1 MFPIGDQPKIM
12 KDLASI
18 AGDLEEVAI
27 EGKTKNIERL
37 ASLKVKKLWV
47 FKVNQKQFDHILTY
61 VCPDI
66 LYVYKMRVEDLS
78 SLQKLSNL
86 QQLYMCWNTKAK
98 TLWDI
103 DYNKKLKSLLI
114 DDFSKLEDLSALS
127 KCTQLNTFYMG
138 GGINTAM
145 KVQTLKPLAELQQL
159 QKLTLMNLKVKDDS
173 LEPLMQLKNLKEL
186 SLSNQ
191 FKVEEY
197 AKLSVALPYT
207 VCESFKPYVYMNDA
221 IDGKNIMVT
230 GRRRPVLN
238 SKTDTVK
245 MQKYE
250 EQFKKLQEEYKALVE
265 STM

>member
-1 MFPIGDQPKIM
+1 
-12 KDLASI
+12 
-18 AGDLEEVAI
+18 
-27 EGKTKNIERL
+27 
-37 ASLKVKKLWV
+37 
-47 FKVNQKQFDHILTY
+47 
-61 VCPDI
+61 
-66 LYVYKMRVEDLS
+66 
-78 SLQKLSNL
+78 
-86 QQLYMCWNTKAK
+86 
-98 TLWDI
+98 
-103 DYNKKLKSLLI
+103 
-114 DDFSKLEDLSALS
+114 
-127 KCTQLNTFYMG
+127 MG

-250 EQFKKLQEEYKALVE
+250 ERFKKLQEEYKALVE

>member
-1 MFPIGDQPKIM
+1 
-12 KDLASI
+12 
-18 AGDLEEVAI
+18 
-27 EGKTKNIERL
+27 
-37 ASLKVKKLWV
+37 
-47 FKVNQKQFDHILTY
+47 
-61 VCPDI
+61 
-66 LYVYKMRVEDLS
+66 
-78 SLQKLSNL
+78 
-86 QQLYMCWNTKAK
+86 
-98 TLWDI
+98 
-103 DYNKKLKSLLI
+103 
-114 DDFSKLEDLSALS
+114 
-127 KCTQLNTFYMG
+127 MG

-230 GRRRPVLN
+230 GRRKVLN
-238 SKTDTVK
+238 SKRI
-245 MQKYE
+245 
-250 EQFKKLQEEYKALVE
+250 L
-265 STM
+265 

>member
-1 MFPIGDQPKIM
+1 LGVVGEDKMFPIGDQPKIT

-37 ASLKVKKLWV
+37 ASLQVKKLWI
-47 FKVNQKQFDHILTY
+47 FAVNQKQFDHILTY

-66 LYVYKMRVEDLS
+66 LYVYEMRVEDLS

-103 DYNKKLKSLLI
+103 AYNKQLKSLLI

-127 KCTQLNTFYMG
+127 KCSQLNTFYMG
-138 GGINTAM
+138 GGINTTM
-145 KVQTLKPLAELQQL
+145 KVRTLQPLAALKHL
-159 QKLTLMNLKVKDDS
+159 KKLTLMNLKVKDDS
-173 LEPLMQLKNLKEL
+173 LEPLIQLKNLREL

-197 AKLSVALPYT
+197 AKLSVALLYT
-207 VCESFKPYVYMNDA
+207 ECEFFKPYVHMNDV

-245 MQKYE
+245 M
-250 EQFKKLQEEYKALVE
+250 
-265 STM
+265 

>member
-1 MFPIGDQPKIM
+1 
-12 KDLASI
+12 
-18 AGDLEEVAI
+18 
-27 EGKTKNIERL
+27 
-37 ASLKVKKLWV
+37 
-47 FKVNQKQFDHILTY
+47 
-61 VCPDI
+61 
-66 LYVYKMRVEDLS
+66 
-78 SLQKLSNL
+78 
-86 QQLYMCWNTKAK
+86 
-98 TLWDI
+98 
-103 DYNKKLKSLLI
+103 
-114 DDFSKLEDLSALS
+114 
-127 KCTQLNTFYMG
+127 
-138 GGINTAM
+138 
-145 KVQTLKPLAELQQL
+145 
-159 QKLTLMNLKVKDDS
+159 NLKVKDDS

-207 VCESFKPYVYMNDA
+207 VCESFKPYVYINDA

-250 EQFKKLQEEYKALVE
+250 EQFKRLQEEYKALVE

>member
-1 MFPIGDQPKIM
+1 MFPIGEQPKIT

-18 AGDLEEVAI
+18 AGNLEELTI
-27 EGKTKNIERL
+27 DGKTKNIEQL
-37 ASLKVKKLWV
+37 ASLQVKKLWV
-47 FKVNQKQFDHILTY
+47 FAVNQKQFEHILTY
-61 VCPDI
+61 ARPNI
-66 LYVYKMRVEDLS
+66 LYVYEMRVEDLS

-114 DDFSKLEDLSALS
+114 NDFSKLEDLSALS

-138 GGINTAM
+138 GGINTTM
-145 KVQTLKPLAELQQL
+145 KVQTLKPLAELKHL
-159 QKLTLMNLKVKDDS
+159 KKLTLMNLKVKDDS
-173 LEPLMQLKNLKEL
+173 LEPLIQLKNLREL

-197 AKLSVALPYT
+197 VKLSVELLYT
-207 VCESFKPYVYMNDA
+207 ECKFFKPYVYMNDA
-221 IDGKNIMVT
+221 IEGKNIMVI
-230 GRRRPVLN
+230 GRRRPFLN